1 MSRLRC
7 ALVVPT
13 AAAETTGAFWSA
25 ALGWPLRA
33 GSQESGNLAHLTP
46 PDGPPCLHLHHVDN
60 VTGQVL
66 LLVECPDQEQTS
78 ALHVSAGAT
87 VIKDPWGDWPWQLLR
102 SPGGLAYSLVP
113 PTTGIPSPVRFGDHL
128 SRLVQVCIDCPPSLL
143 GQELTFWQTALE
155 GRWATSSS
163 PGFAGK
169 FHDDAGSPIQ
179 LLFQRLHTDD
189 GPLRAHLDLGTDDIG
204 ADADR
209 LEALGAVRVQDL
221 HDGRRGWVV
230 LQCPAGLPLCTTGND
245 PRSPQVRDIGA

>member
-46 PDGPPCLHLHHVDN
+46 PDGPPCLHLHHVDD

-66 LLVECPDQEQTS
+66 LLVECVDQEQTS
-78 ALHVSAGAT
+78 ARHVCAGAT

-113 PTTGIPSPVRFGDHL
+113 PTTGIPSPVRFGGHRRHR
-128 SRLVQVCIDCPPSLL
+128 SRCRPVGGPGGGAGPGPPRRSTRMGGAAVPRGSADVHHRERSPITPGAGHRCLNHPRRTVPSL
-143 GQELTFWQTALE
+143 ES
-155 GRWATSSS
+155 R
-163 PGFAGK
+163 P
-169 FHDDAGSPIQ
+169 
-179 LLFQRLHTDD
+179 
-189 GPLRAHLDLGTDDIG
+189 
-204 ADADR
+204 
-209 LEALGAVRVQDL
+209 
-221 HDGRRGWVV
+221 
-230 LQCPAGLPLCTTGND
+230 
-245 PRSPQVRDIGA
+245 